1 MNGSEKFVPLRR
13 AARVWAVAAIH
24 GEVQRLAALHG
35 ALATRFEPGD
45 RLVYLGNYVG
55 RGAEIVATVDELLRF
70 RREIIA
76 RPGMFAYDVVY
87 LRGSQEEMWQ
97 KLQQLQFAVNP
108 REVLEWMLSH
118 GVGATIAAYGADA
131 QKGIAAA
138 RDGAVSITRWT
149 NQLRAGLAGH
159 AGHQALLSS
168 LKRAAYTDDGSM
180 LFVHAGIDAS
190 RPLSAQRDALWW
202 GASGFG
208 HWDAP
213 YESYRLVVRG
223 YDHGHGGMTRGPFA
237 LTIDDRCGFGGK
249 LIAACLDRG
258 GEVIE
263 WIEA

>member
-24 GEVQRLAALHG
+24 GEAQRLAALHR

-45 RLVYLGNYVG
+45 RLVYLGNYIG
-55 RGAEIVATVDELLRF
+55 RGTEIVATVDELLRF

-118 GVGATIAAYGADA
+118 GVGTTIAAYGADA

-149 NQLRAGLAGH
+149 NQLRAGVAGH

-190 RPLSAQRDALWW
+190 RPLAAQRDALWW

-213 YESYRLVVRG
+213 YENYRLVVRG